1 MKERLRVL
9 GQSGLKSSG
18 SLFNLEGT
26 TFFLSRKKE
35 GKESFNSGKSR
46 EKCKLCPFYERN
58 MYLQNG
64 EKRLG
69 RLHPSPVIK
78 RGCSSAGR
86 APALQA
92 GGQEFDPPHLHH
104 LLSFSKESKQR
115 KLQNCWKARRKF
127 GAEVILPKTNA

>member
-1 MKERLRVL
+1 
-9 GQSGLKSSG
+9 
-18 SLFNLEGT
+18 
-26 TFFLSRKKE
+26 
-35 GKESFNSGKSR
+35 
-46 EKCKLCPFYERN
+46 

-92 GGQEFDPPHLHH
+92 GGQEFDSPHLHH
-104 LLSFSKESKQR
+104 LLSFEKESKQR
-115 KLQNCWKARRKF
+115 KTSKMLESRT
-127 GAEVILPKTNA
+127 EVWGGGNSTEDQRLE

>member
-1 MKERLRVL
+1 
-9 GQSGLKSSG
+9 
-18 SLFNLEGT
+18 
-26 TFFLSRKKE
+26 
-35 GKESFNSGKSR
+35 
-46 EKCKLCPFYERN
+46 

-92 GGQEFDPPHLHH
+92 GGQEFDSPHLHH
-104 LLSFSKESKQR
+104 LLSIEKKKVSKENFKNAGKQDGS
-115 KLQNCWKARRKF
+115 LGRR
-127 GAEVILPKTNA
+127 